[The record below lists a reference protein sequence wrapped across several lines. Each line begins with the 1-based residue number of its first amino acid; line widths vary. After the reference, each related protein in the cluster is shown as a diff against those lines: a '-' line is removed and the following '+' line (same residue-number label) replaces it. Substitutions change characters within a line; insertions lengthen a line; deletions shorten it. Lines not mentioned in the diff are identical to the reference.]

1 MNNKRI
7 TIIFLST
14 LAAIFVVLSFL
25 LFRPFIYPLI
35 SALVIGIVFAPVHKR
50 VESRLRRPGLAA
62 AISTLLVIL
71 VVALPVTAILAAL
84 SRELVHLRQVIE
96 ERSADSGGLAA
107 YVQGAIDS
115 GQSLLGRYVDL
126 SRFNVREWVLT
137 RAREIGAFLVAGGVT
152 VLGGLTSFLI
162 NSAIS
167 LFTLYFV
174 FREGKALRRRIAA
187 VLPLTGEQVEKLF
200 AGIESTIVGTVY
212 GGLVV
217 AAVQGAL
224 VGLAL
229 WAFGV
234 ASPVLWGVVA
244 AFFALLPLVGT
255 AAVWVPAALYLLA
268 TGSWVKALILVAWC
282 AVVVGTVDNVIRPL
296 LIKGRVEMHTL
307 LVFFAV
313 FGGVNVFGFL
323 GLIIGPVIV
332 AITATLLGLLRDEGR
347 TWATAIR
354 EAEAVSAPAST
365 ADP

>member
-1 MNNKRI
+1 
-7 TIIFLST
+7 
-14 LAAIFVVLSFL
+14 
-25 LFRPFIYPLI
+25 
-35 SALVIGIVFAPVHKR
+35 
-50 VESRLRRPGLAA
+50 
-62 AISTLLVIL
+62 
-71 VVALPVTAILAAL
+71 
-84 SRELVHLRQVIE
+84 VIE

-115 GQSLLGRYVDL
+115 GQSLVGRYVDL

-162 NSAIS
+162 NAAIS

-187 VLPLTGEQVEKLF
+187 VLPLTSAQVDKLLN
-200 AGIESTIVGTVY
+200 GIESTIVGTVY

-217 AAVQGAL
+217 AAVQGAM
-224 VGLAL
+224 VGIMMWAL
-229 WAFGV
+229 GI

-268 TGSWVKALILVAWC
+268 TGSWVKALILVGWC
-282 AVVVGTVDNVIRPL
+282 AGVVGLIDNFLRPL
-296 LIKGRVEMHTL
+296 LIRGRVEMHTL

-323 GLIIGPVIV
+323 GLIVGPVIV
-332 AITATLLGLLRDEGR
+332 AVTTTLLGLLRDEGR
-347 TWATAIR
+347 AWATAIR
-354 EAEAVSAPAST
+354 EAEVAPAPDT
-365 ADP
+365 

>member
-1 MNNKRI
+1 
-7 TIIFLST
+7 
-14 LAAIFVVLSFL
+14 
-25 LFRPFIYPLI
+25 
-35 SALVIGIVFAPVHKR
+35 
-50 VESRLRRPGLAA
+50 
-62 AISTLLVIL
+62 
-71 VVALPVTAILAAL
+71 
-84 SRELVHLRQVIE
+84 
-96 ERSADSGGLAA
+96 
-107 YVQGAIDS
+107 VQSAIDS
-115 GQSLLGRYVDL
+115 GHSFLGRYVDL

-152 VLGGLTSFLI
+152 VLGGLSSFLI

-217 AAVQGAL
+217 AALQGAL

-229 WAFGV
+229 WALGV

-255 AAVWVPAALYLLA
+255 AAVWVPAVLYLLA
-268 TGSWVKALILVAWC
+268 TGSWVKALILVVWC
-282 AVVVGTVDNVIRPL
+282 AVVVGTVDNLVRPL

-332 AITATLLGLLRDEGR
+332 AVTATLLGLLRDEGR

-354 EAEAVSAPAST
+354 EAEAGSAPVSA